1 MWDLTTHPPLGL
13 SELHSRLQPMWDL
26 TIHSPLEPSFL
37 AGTRSLFQSMWDLPI
52 HSPLEPSVLASTR
65 SFLQSMWDHS
75 IHPLSRSSVL
85 AGTSPHVHPLRGS
98 TSLLAHRP
106 VPDSDTIC
114 NSPSLPLEDIVLLDF
129 FFQASSQGFK
139 MHLIGRGFHT
149 LIKNAAFS
157 SPTDVR
163 SHNPP
168 LLRPNELRSLP
179 KLI

>member
-37 AGTRSLFQSMWDLPI
+37 AGTRSLF
-52 HSPLEPSVLASTR
+52 
-65 SFLQSMWDHS
+65 QSMWDHS

-129 FFQASSQGFK
+129 SFQASPHGFK